1 MRRGRI
7 QASDHKEGSE
17 ERGGQIETVG
27 PDISRLVF
35 ALLETV
41 FLAGFSPKI
50 CLGFKLLSMIPLNMF
65 ANNLNI
71 LHSEKGLLGV
81 YLNYQ
86 NRLPRMEMNI
96 LLVSAFNTN
105 GSFWSH

>member
-1 MRRGRI
+1 MRRGRR
-7 QASDHKEGSE
+7 QASAHKERSE

-41 FLAGFSPKI
+41 FFGRVFSEDLPGLQAAQYDSSQYV
-50 CLGFKLLSMIPLNMF
+50 CEQP
-65 ANNLNI
+65 I

-96 LLVSAFNTN
+96 SLVSAFNTD

>member
-1 MRRGRI
+1 MVQPVSTLRRGRR
-7 QASDHKEGSE
+7 QASDRKEGSE
-17 ERGGQIETVG
+17 ERGRQIETLG
-27 PDISRLVF
+27 PDTSRLVF

-50 CLGFKLLSMIPLNMF
+50 CLGFKLLNMIPLNMF
-65 ANNLNI
+65 ANLSCI
-71 LHSEKGLLGV
+71 PKKGLLGV

-96 LLVSAFNTN
+96 FA
-105 GSFWSH
+105 SFSL